1 MQPPELAG
9 EPLADRGTIAIVAA
23 PSIRPAVPDDADEVE
38 RLRVAGWQTAYRG
51 ILPDDYLDSMRVDG
65 ERRRRHMVE
74 NAAAGPGP
82 VVVES
87 VAVQASAIVG
97 WVAGGRCRDA
107 DRPGPRRGE
116 IYAIYVLPEW
126 WGRGAGRLLMAHAV
140 RTLAAAGLDDI
151 TLWVLEANQ
160 RARRFYAAT
169 GFRPDGTRQL
179 LDLGGQVPEVRY
191 RLLAGP

>member
-1 MQPPELAG
+1 
-9 EPLADRGTIAIVAA
+9 VAA
-23 PSIRPAVPDDADEVE
+23 PSIRPAVPEDADEVE

-65 ERRRRHMVE
+65 ERRRRHMAE
-74 NAAAGPGP
+74 DTPAAARA

-97 WVAGGRCRDA
+97 WVVGGRCRDA
-107 DRPGPRRGE
+107 DRPGPQHGE

-126 WGRGAGRLLMAHAV
+126 WGHGAGRLLMAHAV
-140 RTLAAAGLDDI
+140 RALAGAGCRDI
-151 TLWVLEANQ
+151 TLWVLEDNQ
-160 RARRFYAAT
+160 RARRFYEAT
-169 GFRPDGTRQL
+169 GFHADGSRQL
-179 LDLGGQVPEVRY
+179 LDLGGPVAEVRY